1 MGKVTRREFLTT
13 LGVAAGGGALAF
25 APDLAV
31 KTFRFAWGEDWVE
44 VPNGPESWVTS
55 LCRQCPGGC
64 GIRVRLIGDRPVKIE
79 GNPLHPVNRG
89 ALCPK
94 GQAGLISLNDP
105 DRIKGPLQRVG
116 ERSAGKWQEIT
127 WEAAIKLVV
136 TRLQE
141 IKGQKL
147 PHTLA
152 VMDGD
157 ASGLTKMLW
166 ERFLHQFGSPNYIN
180 MPTGLDHGSVDAFY
194 LMQGIKDRVV
204 YDMEMA
210 NYIISFDSDLLQSF
224 WSPVQVMNAVG
235 YMRRGKEVRGRIMQV
250 ESRFSTT
257 AAKADEWIP
266 IKPGTEAA
274 LALGMANFIVK
285 EGLYDKDFVEKH
297 TFGFEDWQDP
307 SGTTRQGYKTLVLQ
321 NYSPGVVSEITGV
334 PVESILR
341 LAKGFA
347 TQGPALAVGT
357 RGDVYQQM
365 AVHAL
370 NALVGNIDKPGGVL
384 TIKNRPALDLPMP
397 DIDEAA
403 RRGLQMPSLADPDK
417 AAFPPGDYALTRFSA
432 RVQQGKPYDISTLF
446 IYNSNPAFSL
456 RHISGFSAAL
466 RKIPYVVSFSSY
478 LDETAQQADLILPDH
493 TPLEKWQSDST
504 YTFQGYPVVG
514 IGKPVVAPRHNTKDT
529 SEVIIALAKGIAG
542 SPAKAFA
549 WKDAREALAD
559 TMKKVYEMNRGDLF
573 APALD
578 EGLLRELVR
587 RGWRTPGYKNFE
599 EFWAGMQEKGGWWDP
614 AYAYEEWARVFQT
627 PSRKFEFYSQTLK
640 QRWEKHGL
648 AGGPAGGND
657 QQALKNSGLEAR
669 GDQLF
674 LPHWEAKMNAS
685 PDSAK
690 DYPFH
695 LKVFQPLVFAGS
707 LHANDPYLQDL
718 SSTYINEKWHVWV
731 EIGLKEAERLGI
743 ANGDWVWVES
753 ASDKL
758 KCRAKL
764 TPGAMPQVVNVP
776 LGLGHQ
782 ALGRWTKG
790 IGGNAGRLLAHYTEP
805 FTGESLLNK
814 TRVKVYKA

>member
-1 MGKVTRREFLTT
+1 MGKFTRREFLT
-13 LGVAAGGGALAF
+13 LMGIAAGGGALAY
-25 APDLAV
+25 APKVAV
-31 KTFRFAWGEDWVE
+31 KAFEAAWGEDWVE
-44 VPNGPESWVTS
+44 VPKGPESWVTS

-79 GNPLHPVNRG
+79 GNPFHPVNRG

-94 GQAGLISLNDP
+94 GQAGLMSLNDP

-116 ERSAGKWQEIT
+116 DRGAGKWQEIT
-127 WEAAIKLVV
+127 WDEAIKLVV
-136 TRLQE
+136 NRLQE
-141 IKGQKL
+141 IKGKKL
-147 PHTLA
+147 SHTLA

-157 ASGLTKMLW
+157 TSGLTKMLW
-166 ERFLHQFGSPNYIN
+166 ERFLHQFGSPNYLNI
-180 MPTGLDHGSVDAFY
+180 PTGLDNGSVDAFY

-235 YMRRGKEVRGRIMQV
+235 YMRRGKDVRGRIMQV

-266 IKPGTEAA
+266 IKPGTEGV
-274 LALGMANFIVK
+274 LALGMANFMVK
-285 EGLYDKDFVEKH
+285 EGLYDKDFVGRH
-297 TFGFEDWQDP
+297 TFGFEDWQDS
-307 SGTTRQGYKTLVLQ
+307 SGATRQGYKTLVLQ
-321 NYSPGVVSEITGV
+321 NYSPSVVSEITGV

-347 TQGPALAVGT
+347 TQGPALAIGT
-357 RGDVYQQM
+357 RGDIYQQM

-384 TIKNRPALDLPMP
+384 TIKKIPATDLPMP
-397 DIDEAA
+397 EIDEAA
-403 RRGLQMPSLADPDK
+403 RRGLQMPSLANEDNT
-417 AAFPPGDYALTRFSA
+417 AFPQGNYTLTRFSES
-432 RVQQGKPYDISTLF
+432 VLKGKPYNLSTLF
-446 IYNSNPAFSL
+446 IYNSNPSFSMQ
-456 RHISGFSAAL
+456 HISGFSEAMG
-466 RKIPYVVSFSSY
+466 KIPYVVSFSSY
-478 LDETAQQADLILPDH
+478 MDETTQNADLILPDH
-493 TPLEKWQSDST
+493 TCLEKWQSDFT

-514 IGKPVVAPRHNTKDT
+514 IGKPVVAPRHNTKNTGD
-529 SEVIIALAKGIAG
+529 VIIELAKGIAG
-542 SPAKAFA
+542 SSAKAFA
-549 WKDAREALAD
+549 WKDAKEALSD

-587 RGWRTPGYKNFE
+587 RGWRAPGYKNFE
-599 EFWAGMQEKGGWWDP
+599 EFWAGIQEKGGWWDP

-640 QRWEKHGL
+640 QYWEKHGL
-648 AGGPAGGND
+648 ATGND
-657 QQALKNSGLEAR
+657 QQALKTSGLEAK
-669 GDQLF
+669 GDRLF

-685 PDSAK
+685 PDSEK

-718 SSTYINEKWHVWV
+718 SSMYIKEKWHVWV
-731 EIGLKEAERLGI
+731 EISPKEAQRLGI

-753 ASDKL
+753 SSDKL

-764 TPGAMPQVVNVP
+764 TPGAMPQVVNIP
-776 LGLGHQ
+776 LGLGHK
-782 ALGRWTKG
+782 ALGRWAKG
-790 IGGNAGRLLAHYTEP
+790 IGEDAGRLLAHHTEP
-805 FTGESLLNK
+805 FTGEPMLNK